1 MLIKKNWSQFKE
13 PRAPP
18 TQSAPASDESPDQS
32 GNDSS
37 GFQDINDD
45 DIEVLPQLNDEELP
59 YNESDEEL
67 SELSDDQIRENFI
80 EEKLKE
86 KGIDIPLPFKKKSNT
101 TAPISNPIIDPII
114 NPIIDQNTKPVRKSR
129 IIKPRGLT
137 DFIPSIGG
145 SSGLFSDS
153 SSLIAVTVGMALV
166 AATCLMKKNCTSNNP
181 WRVY

>member
-18 TQSAPASDESPDQS
+18 TQSAPASDELPDDAS
-32 GNDSS
+32 GLQGIND
-37 GFQDINDD
+37 DD

-59 YNESDEEL
+59 YDESDEES
-67 SELSDDQIRENFI
+67 SELSDDQMRENFI

-101 TAPISNPIIDPII
+101 MAPISDPTF
-114 NPIIDQNTKPVRKSR
+114 DQGAKPVRKSR